1 MTFQKTREENKT
13 VKLSRVGGG
22 TIHIKKKKKEIRKAL
37 GKVRREW
44 KNSFKIL
51 AKLLDLKFYAF

>member
-37 GKVRREW
+37 GKVRRE
-44 KNSFKIL
+44 
-51 AKLLDLKFYAF
+51 